1 MKLMNTPGIT
11 TVPAG
16 GSFRASALGT
26 GSFGAFQ
33 NGRAHTAS

>member
-1 MKLMNTPGIT
+1 MMHMNTLGIT
-11 TVPAG
+11 TPVG
-16 GSFRASALGT
+16 GVTRAFALGT

>member
-1 MKLMNTPGIT
+1 MKFMNTFENT
-11 TVPAG
+11 APAG
-16 GSFRASALGT
+16 GAFRAFALGT

>member
-11 TVPAG
+11 TPAG
-16 GSFRASALGT
+16 GAIRAFAAGT

-33 NGRAHTAS
+33 NSRAHTAI